1 MSAVSE
7 KPEKA
12 RLSYTSPATL
22 MTAVVLSI
30 VLLAFSLYGWWAIGT
45 EIRNRVTWPQAATLL
60 FFVLLMIGI
69 MLSVGY
75 SRLWADGDEVVIRNG
90 PVLRRFPVSQIAG
103 VRMRPG
109 DAWASLLIK
118 SDGVLNRK
126 ATLAI
131 QSLEGEQAQRKVK
144 ELRRWLVAHGATSE
158 GFTSDDR
165 D

>member
-1 MSAVSE
+1 MSEQPV
-7 KPEKA
+7 KA
-12 RLSYTSPATL
+12 RLSYASPATL

-30 VLLAFSLYGWWAIGT
+30 VLLSFSLYGWWAIGP
-45 EIRNRVTWPQAATLL
+45 EIRNQVTWPQAGTLL

-90 PVLRRFPVSQIAG
+90 PLLRRYKVDQLAG
-103 VRMRPG
+103 VRLRPG

-118 SDGVLNRK
+118 SDGDLKRK

-131 QSLEGEQAQRKVK
+131 QSLEGDQAQRKVK

-158 GFTSDDR
+158 GFTPDAGA
-165 D
+165 